1 MADVFINCS
10 RCEKITQKFSPLPEA
25 LFTDVSSTLSRKCRY
40 CDKVF
45 CLECNTC
52 ERNDYGCEKRIS
64 HSEKRYD
71 KLYDRLI
78 RYATEIYRL
87 REKYKDTDYFFFD
100 GNTSSDSD
108 SSDDNDES
116 NHQ

>member
-10 RCEKITQKFSPLPEA
+10 RCEKITQKFSPLSK
-25 LFTDVSSTLSRKCRY
+25 DCQY
-40 CDKVF
+40 CEKIF
-45 CLECNTC
+45 CLECDTC
-52 ERNDYGCEKRIS
+52 QRNDFGCEKSIS
-64 HSEKRYD
+64 PSQKRYD

-87 REKYKDTDYFFFD
+87 REKYKDTDNFFFD

-108 SSDDNDES
+108 SSDDNDGCS
-116 NHQ
+116 H

>member
-1 MADVFINCS
+1 MADDFTNCA
-10 RCEKITQKFSPLPEA
+10 RCEEITHRGYSQICEF
-25 LFTDVSSTLSRKCRY
+25 
-40 CDKVF
+40 CDKIF
-45 CLECNTC
+45 CKSCAVC
-52 ERNDYGCEKRIS
+52 QRNDFGCEKSIS
-64 HSEKRYD
+64 PSQKRYD

-87 REKYKDTDYFFFD
+87 REKYKDTDNFFFD

-108 SSDDNDES
+108 SDSDNDES